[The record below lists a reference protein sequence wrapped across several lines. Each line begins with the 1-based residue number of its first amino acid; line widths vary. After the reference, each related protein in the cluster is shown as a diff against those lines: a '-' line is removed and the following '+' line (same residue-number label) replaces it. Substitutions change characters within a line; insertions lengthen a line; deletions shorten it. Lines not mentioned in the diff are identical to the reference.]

1 MQYFYLAGNPED
13 EFQQQGQGR
22 RQQQQ
27 HQQHEQQN
35 NNNNVLSGFSSELLA
50 DVFNMDVQTIRKL
63 QGSEEER
70 RPRKNIVKV
79 DGELQ
84 VIRPPRSRQEQE
96 REEER
101 EHRQS
106 GRGRDVDNGLEETL
120 CTLRLRENIGDA
132 SRADIYNPEAGRI
145 STLNSNKLRL
155 LNWLQLSA
163 ERGKLNRVIII
174 IIIII
179 IIIN

>member
-84 VIRPPRSRQEQE
+84 IS
-96 REEER
+96 
-101 EHRQS
+101 
-106 GRGRDVDNGLEETL
+106 
-120 CTLRLRENIGDA
+120 NIC
-132 SRADIYNPEAGRI
+132 
-145 STLNSNKLRL
+145 
-155 LNWLQLSA
+155 
-163 ERGKLNRVIII
+163 
-174 IIIII
+174 
-179 IIIN
+179 

>member
-96 REEER
+96 REERQERERER
-101 EHRQS
+101 EHRQG
-106 GRGRDVDNGLEETL
+106 GRGRDNGLEETL

-132 SRADIYNPEAGRI
+132 SRADIYSPEAGLI

-163 ERGKLNRVIII
+163 ERGKLYGVIII
-174 IIIII
+174 I
-179 IIIN
+179 N